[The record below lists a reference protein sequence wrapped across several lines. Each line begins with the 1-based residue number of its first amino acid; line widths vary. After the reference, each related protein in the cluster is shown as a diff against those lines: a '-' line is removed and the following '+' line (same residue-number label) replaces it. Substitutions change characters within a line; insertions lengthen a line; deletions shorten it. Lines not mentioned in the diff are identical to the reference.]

1 MAELPSDKAIRSFK
15 EILGWEMNP
24 GDILILN
31 MLTLHASKGLPS
43 NQRRRV
49 RSLRFMG
56 DDTKFAPRTWK
67 PSPDFP
73 GLNESLEAGSKIQDE
88 I

>member
-24 GDILILN
+24 GDTVILN

-56 DDTKFAPRTWK
+56 MILSLLPAHGNLPLISQVLTK
-67 PSPDFP
+67 
-73 GLNESLEAGSKIQDE
+73 G
-88 I
+88 